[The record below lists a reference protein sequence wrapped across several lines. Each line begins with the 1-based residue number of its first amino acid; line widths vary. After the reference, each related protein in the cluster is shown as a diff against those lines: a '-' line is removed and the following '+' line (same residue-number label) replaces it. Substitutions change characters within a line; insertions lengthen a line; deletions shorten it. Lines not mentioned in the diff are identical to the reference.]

1 MTNEEFSNC
10 AYEAAVQ
17 FNVQQRFAAMMTHTK
32 CWNVNRRGADMVAF
46 ISDRKAD
53 YKAAHP
59 EMLASDDTICDHRH
73 FTDFIMSG
81 IWRQE

>member
-1 MTNEEFSNC
+1 MTNEEYSAC

-17 FNVQQRFAAMMTHTK
+17 FNVTQQFAAMMTHTGK
-32 CWNVNRRGADMVAF
+32 WNVNRRGADMVDF
-46 ISDRKAD
+46 ISARKAD

-59 EMLASDDTICDHRH
+59 EMLTSGDTIINERH

-81 IWRQE
+81 VWR

>member
-1 MTNEEFSNC
+1 MTNQEYSNC

-17 FNVQQRFAAMMTHTK
+17 FNVQQRFAAMMAHTGK
-32 CWNVNRRGADMVAF
+32 WSVNRRGAEMVAF

-59 EMLASDDTICDHRH
+59 DMLTSGDTITNQRH

-81 IWRQE
+81 VWR